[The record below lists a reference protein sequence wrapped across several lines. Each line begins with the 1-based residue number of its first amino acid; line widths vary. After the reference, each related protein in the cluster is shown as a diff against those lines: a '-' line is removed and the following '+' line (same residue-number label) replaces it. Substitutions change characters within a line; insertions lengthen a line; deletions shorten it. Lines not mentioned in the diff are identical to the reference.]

1 MSYIKKQLGKNIKY
15 YRNVRGLTQE
25 ELAENINITA
35 RSLSF
40 IECGINFVT
49 ADTLEKICDVLSV
62 SPKQLFNFNSDYNSK
77 NDVKK
82 EIELLIKNNPEKI
95 NDVYKILKGF
105 WISII

>member
-15 YRNVRGLTQE
+15 YRNVRGLTQ
-25 ELAENINITA
+25 
-35 RSLSF
+35 
-40 IECGINFVT
+40 
-49 ADTLEKICDVLSV
+49 
-62 SPKQLFNFNSDYNSK
+62 QLFNFNSDYNSK